1 MTPHI
6 WPYKA
11 KNCEIHDPKS
21 LYNQFDGS
29 WVAFFGKKR
38 REVATVVCVC
48 DMDIEASSLPLI
60 AIHTKLWQL
69 LSCSATYP

>member
-11 KNCEIHDPKS
+11 KNCKIHDPKS
-21 LYNQFDGS
+21 LNNQFDGP
-29 WVAFFGKKR
+29 WVAFFGKKGER
-38 REVATVVCVC
+38 LPQLCVC
-48 DMDIEASSLPLI
+48 DMDIAASSLPLI

>member
-1 MTPHI
+1 MNPHI

-29 WVAFFGKKR
+29 WVAFFDKKGER
-38 REVATVVCVC
+38 LPQLCMC

-69 LSCSATYP
+69 LSCFATYP